1 MAEIGGGAG
10 SVTLS
15 GVGAITSVDQL
26 VPGPVDRIQLYLPD
40 AGEPDG
46 RSRLDSGIVA
56 GAGVVFLSSSTMDS
70 APPRPV
76 LPAQIASAA
85 SWTRP
90 TPPRGIASPVFAV
103 PVTAPPPPVALPVT
117 MPPPADLAPP
127 LAFPDVQPDH
137 DVRPDQDVR
146 PDEGARPELD
156 AAEDGAPA
164 PVSPAGWPLP
174 QRTPDPAGGYQ
185 ADDRSPDDNGPGDHW
200 PGPSDAPPV
209 PASPADDGPAD
220 EGAAGDADAASP
232 AVDRSHVI
240 GVFCPKGHFIDPR
253 HPYCPVCGISLAQQ
267 TVVAREGVRPVLG
280 SLLLDDGESVP
291 LEIDYIIGRDP
302 RNDPDAV
309 AGLARPLKIV
319 DAEGVVSRRHA
330 RIALVGWDVQ
340 IIDLG
345 SSNGTFIQPPGAA
358 ERQQMAPHVPV
369 VIRPGTVVTLGRRWL
384 RFEPPRSA

>member
-1 MAEIGGGAG
+1 M
-10 SVTLS
+10 
-15 GVGAITSVDQL
+15 
-26 VPGPVDRIQLYLPD
+26 
-40 AGEPDG
+40 EP
-46 RSRLDSGIVA
+46 A
-56 GAGVVFLSSSTMDS
+56 
-70 APPRPV
+70 
-76 LPAQIASAA
+76 
-85 SWTRP
+85 
-90 TPPRGIASPVFAV
+90 
-103 PVTAPPPPVALPVT
+103 
-117 MPPPADLAPP
+117 ADLA
-127 LAFPDVQPDH
+127 
-137 DVRPDQDVR
+137 
-146 PDEGARPELD
+146 D
-156 AAEDGAPA
+156 ADADAA
-164 PVSPAGWPLP
+164 PVSPAAPSLP
-174 QRTPDPAGGYQ
+174 R
-185 ADDRSPDDNGPGDHW
+185 RSPSLDPGDESADES
-200 PGPSDAPPV
+200 GDETGYES
-209 PASPADDGPAD
+209 ADDGRAPPSVV
-220 EGAAGDADAASP
+220 E
-232 AVDRSHVI
+232 RSHVI

-309 AGLARPLKIV
+309 AGLARPLRIV

-330 RIALVGWDVQ
+330 RISLVGWDVQ